1 MSNNTN
7 TEKNDTNIATGKVI
21 KFKDKLMIEVLEER
35 CTYLEEQVRELN
47 DRLTRLEKQCE
58 FDRTVII

>member
-1 MSNNTN
+1 MNKNSNTA
-7 TEKNDTNIATGKVI
+7 NIATGKVI

-35 CTYLEEQVRELN
+35 CTYLEEQVKELN